1 MKDYTKDVE
10 RVYNALPDNN
20 EDAFRVLIGTTA
32 IFIKLN
38 VNTDEL
44 SYDDEVKFFTEKL
57 IKALRANDK

>member
-20 EDAFRVLIGTTA
+20 EDAFRVLIRTTA

-38 VNTDEL
+38 VNTDES
-44 SYDDEVKFFTEKL
+44 SYEDGVKFFTEKL
-57 IKALRANDK
+57 IISLRANDE